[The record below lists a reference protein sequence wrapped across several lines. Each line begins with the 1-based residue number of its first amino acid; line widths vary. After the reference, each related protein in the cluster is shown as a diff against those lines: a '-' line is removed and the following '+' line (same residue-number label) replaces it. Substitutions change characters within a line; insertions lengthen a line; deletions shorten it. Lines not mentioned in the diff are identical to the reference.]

1 MAIRKVKNRGQENLS
16 QEELEYEREQLLALR
31 SQPNV
36 DKKLIDMA
44 MQSNAPRMSIDEV
57 NEYLGRNRG
66 ETQ

>member
-57 NEYLGRNRG
+57 NEYLGRNQG